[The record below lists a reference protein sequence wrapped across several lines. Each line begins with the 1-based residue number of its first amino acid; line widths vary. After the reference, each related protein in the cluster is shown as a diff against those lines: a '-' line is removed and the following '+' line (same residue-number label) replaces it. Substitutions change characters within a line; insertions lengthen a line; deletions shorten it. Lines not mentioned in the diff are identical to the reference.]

1 MPIVQVHVGKH
12 ELQDALFDR
21 WFNVN
26 IISDVLTRKLGS
38 RKLQLTPFNVQMANQ
53 RKYPIG
59 LIHNLK
65 IELGK
70 CTYRIIVTILQMED
84 LFNELIPCY
93 WEDLC

>member
-1 MPIVQVHVGKH
+1 
-12 ELQDALFDR
+12 
-21 WFNVN
+21 VN
-26 IISDVLTRKLGS
+26 IILDVLTRKLGS